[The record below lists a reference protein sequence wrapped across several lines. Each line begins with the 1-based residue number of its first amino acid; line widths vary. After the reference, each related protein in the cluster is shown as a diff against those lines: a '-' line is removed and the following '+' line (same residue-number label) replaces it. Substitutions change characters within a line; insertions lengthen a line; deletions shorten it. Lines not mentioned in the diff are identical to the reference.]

1 MKAKLLHTEEVAK
14 VLGVSRRT
22 ANGLMR
28 TMPCVNIG
36 TSTTRPHLAVLEPDL
51 DAWIQSR
58 RTVRQPDS
66 EKREAVRRRK
76 ATTKLLVMDGLLDEN
91 GRIARR
97 R

>member
-22 ANGLMR
+22 ASDLMR
-28 TMPCVNIG
+28 TM
-36 TSTTRPHLAVLEPDL
+36 LEPDL

-58 RTVRQPDS
+58 RTVRQPAP
-66 EKREAVRRRK
+66 EKREAGRRRK

>member
-22 ANGLMR
+22 ASDLMR

-51 DAWIQSR
+51 DAWIQRLAEGGKPRQSCSLWTGCWM
-58 RTVRQPDS
+58 RT
-66 EKREAVRRRK
+66 
-76 ATTKLLVMDGLLDEN
+76 G
-91 GRIARR
+91 G
-97 R
+97 

>member
-1 MKAKLLHTEEVAK
+1 MKAKLLHTEAVAK

-22 ANGLMR
+22 ASDLMR

-36 TSTTRPHLAVLEPDL
+36 TRPTRPHLAVLEPDL

-66 EKREAVRRRK
+66 EKREAGRRRK

>member
-22 ANGLMR
+22 
-28 TMPCVNIG
+28 
-36 TSTTRPHLAVLEPDL
+36 
-51 DAWIQSR
+51 
-58 RTVRQPDS
+58 VRQPAP
-66 EKREAVRRRK
+66 EKREAGRRRK

>member
-22 ANGLMR
+22 ASDLMR

-51 DAWIQSR
+51 DAWIPLLHCSMTGQRGTGMKNPRTGIIMMDGKQMTASR
-58 RTVRQPDS
+58 L
-66 EKREAVRRRK
+66 VRR
-76 ATTKLLVMDGLLDEN
+76 
-91 GRIARR
+91 
-97 R
+97 

>member
-1 MKAKLLHTEEVAK
+1 MEAKLLHTEEVAK

-22 ANGLMR
+22 ANDLMR

-58 RTVRQPDS
+58 GRCASLPRKSGRLAEGEKPRQSCSLWTGCWMRT
-66 EKREAVRRRK
+66 
-76 ATTKLLVMDGLLDEN
+76 G
-91 GRIARR
+91 G
-97 R
+97 